1 MELSPKS
8 VNFLQ
13 FQWDA
18 RRNALYQAGMELP
31 LRPKAIETLRT
42 FLDRPGELLSKEEL
56 KRAIW
61 PESRSV
67 LDNSV
72 DRQIAE
78 LRQILGDSAAQPKII
93 ETVTKRGYRFIAKIT
108 TVIETQ
114 VAKPEMPESRPEK
127 PLSSGM
133 QVGGRRLSVSKLKGL
148 LIGAILV
155 TGGLIWGYVRFHG
168 SGKLTDKDLILVTDF
183 ENSTGDS
190 VFDGALRQG
199 LSLQLEQSPFLN
211 LLSEDRAA
219 EVLALMARPKTTK
232 LTGQTAQ
239 EVCQRAGASI
249 AVQGSIS
256 SLGRQFVLGLK
267 AINCGTGDLIAQEQV
282 MTSSKE
288 EVIPALGRAS
298 TNIRKKLGES
308 LSTLQRFDVPL
319 ENVTTSSLDAL
330 RAYSLGSQSLIL
342 KNDSSGAL
350 RFFQQAV
357 SLDPSFA
364 MAHARLSAAYSNSGE
379 ARLANDSIR
388 RAYDLR
394 SRVSERENFYITSHF
409 HHLATGNLIEAQ
421 RIYEMWSE
429 TYPRDADPL
438 GDLDTIYYA
447 LGDYASALAAAQK
460 SVKLRPAG
468 GLEYGNLVYGYLNVD
483 RLPDAVAAAH
493 EAETRKVDSSWIHEP
508 LYLIGFLR
516 HDEVAMRSEVVASVG
531 MAGIEDVLLYYDSDT
546 AAYEGKYRKALD
558 LTMSAVAAA
567 RRTQQSEAAAQYQ
580 AEAALREALVGNFDS
595 SKRLAHEALS
605 MVNGKDVVAIAAS
618 ALALTGNSVR
628 SRGLAND
635 LSARYPED
643 TIVKFNYLP
652 VIQASIELGKRESK
666 KTASAIEILK
676 DSSPFELGSPAQP
689 INVALYPVYIRG
701 MVYLANGQGSS
712 AVFEFQKILDNRGA
726 VINEPIGALAHLDS
740 YRFIRKQK
748 YFNKFRR
755 LQAIG

>member
-1 MELSPKS
+1 
-8 VNFLQ
+8 
-13 FQWDA
+13 
-18 RRNALYQAGMELP
+18 
-31 LRPKAIETLRT
+31 
-42 FLDRPGELLSKEEL
+42 
-56 KRAIW
+56 
-61 PESRSV
+61 
-67 LDNSV
+67 
-72 DRQIAE
+72 
-78 LRQILGDSAAQPKII
+78 
-93 ETVTKRGYRFIAKIT
+93 
-108 TVIETQ
+108 
-114 VAKPEMPESRPEK
+114 
-127 PLSSGM
+127 
-133 QVGGRRLSVSKLKGL
+133 
-148 LIGAILV
+148 
-155 TGGLIWGYVRFHG
+155 
-168 SGKLTDKDLILVTDF
+168 
-183 ENSTGDS
+183 
-190 VFDGALRQG
+190 
-199 LSLQLEQSPFLN
+199 
-211 LLSEDRAA
+211 
-219 EVLALMARPKTTK
+219 MARPKTTK

-493 EAETRKVDSSWIHEP
+493 EAETRKVDS
-508 LYLIGFLR
+508 
-516 HDEVAMRSEVVASVG
+516 RS
-531 MAGIEDVLLYYDSDT
+531 
-546 AAYEGKYRKALD
+546 
-558 LTMSAVAAA
+558 
-567 RRTQQSEAAAQYQ
+567 
-580 AEAALREALVGNFDS
+580 
-595 SKRLAHEALS
+595 
-605 MVNGKDVVAIAAS
+605 
-618 ALALTGNSVR
+618 
-628 SRGLAND
+628 
-635 LSARYPED
+635 
-643 TIVKFNYLP
+643 
-652 VIQASIELGKRESK
+652 
-666 KTASAIEILK
+666 
-676 DSSPFELGSPAQP
+676 
-689 INVALYPVYIRG
+689 
-701 MVYLANGQGSS
+701 
-712 AVFEFQKILDNRGA
+712 
-726 VINEPIGALAHLDS
+726 
-740 YRFIRKQK
+740 
-748 YFNKFRR
+748 
-755 LQAIG
+755 